1 MTAHRPSLR
10 RTLSRLRPFAAMAAL
25 ASAGLLLAACAG
37 GVGGSAGGSTSTDPV
52 ARFVGTW
59 GNTSPQR
66 PYLTFK
72 SDKSVSGSDGCNRIV
87 TTYTVSGDT
96 ATLKPAATTL
106 MACTGVD
113 PWLAKVHTVTI
124 SGNTLVVKDSQGAK
138 IGTLDRVGG

>member
-1 MTAHRPSLR
+1 MTAGTAHHRRLLRSLGA
-10 RTLSRLRPFAAMAAL
+10 LAAL
-25 ASAGLLLAACAG
+25 GAAGMLLAACAG
-37 GVGGSAGGSTSTDPV
+37 TSNSANPA

-72 SDKSVSGSDGCNRIV
+72 ANKSVTGSDGCNRIV

-106 MACTGVD
+106 MACPGVD
-113 PWLAKVHTVTI
+113 TWLSNVHTATI
-124 SGNTLVVKDSQGAK
+124 HGHTIVVKNADGSK
-138 IGTLDRVGG
+138 IGTLDRADG